1 MHSRY
6 LKSIQKDVFLV
17 RWVGSIMSWCNPE
30 WEALSSI
37 LESSFVVL
45 SFFTRALTS
54 HENLQEQQLKGY
66 LLKML

>member
-1 MHSRY
+1 
-6 LKSIQKDVFLV
+6 
-17 RWVGSIMSWCNPE
+17 MSWCNPE

>member
-1 MHSRY
+1 
-6 LKSIQKDVFLV
+6 
-17 RWVGSIMSWCNPE
+17 MSWCNPE

-45 SFFTRALTS
+45 SFFTRPLTS